1 MKEKKRNI
9 GLLVSEL
16 ENEFTYYICEGAA
29 GAAKEL
35 NVNLFIFP
43 GKYINPNYQDERR
56 NKYEYQNNILF
67 SYAATQDLDLLLIE
81 MGTIATNLSDQE
93 KQDFL
98 KQFTVPVIAVASKVP
113 GYSSICFNNIT
124 GFYNAITHVVKE
136 HGRKRIGF
144 VSGPETSADALERL
158 GVYRSVLE
166 ENQISYDD
174 KRVVYGNFS
183 EYCDEVV
190 ADLLDRNPDLDA
202 VVFANDMMALGA
214 YRVFE
219 ERGIKVGQDI
229 SVVGFDDALCATNMT
244 PNLTTVKADAAQLG
258 YYAVMASQDITAGEE
273 KDILVDSVFIPRESC
288 GCKGNA
294 FRRLH
299 LKPEDLCCEERL
311 HVMFDELCQFL
322 FGRNRHKLGVMNIK
336 DTIYDYLVFFRD
348 NIAKEADKEEKD
360 WEGLIV
366 HMKKIS
372 SMELAPYTD
381 ILKIFFLFD
390 CMYDMVKKIIQSPQV
405 IVRLS
410 ETYSKYYREVAKRQ
424 NQLAGAGKTDLDWF
438 NRIATNFNRD
448 VLNFPIWDDGVYYT
462 VADKISQLHYKSFY
476 LCLFDKPVTYSEGD
490 TIQPEKEM
498 LIKAFVKDQKPGC
511 PPVEEQRRQ
520 VQGLLPELYR
530 EQKKDAVVIVT
541 LLYSA
546 KEQYG
551 LMIHEIPNYYM
562 NYITPITAQI
572 SSAIGMLELLKNKDI
587 IATQLEESLA
597 QIKEANLILD
607 EMSKSDELTQIYN
620 RRGFLT
626 MVQNQII
633 YEKNEMRRAVVI
645 FADMNNLKIV
655 NDQFGHEE
663 GDYSLRLIATILKE
677 ALPNGIVGRLGGDE
691 FAGFGLLGEADKA
704 VEIRNRIKEITRQHN
719 DNNDKPYY
727 VSMSVGLCEFVC
739 GKDVVIKDLMDR
751 ADVDLYLEKKHK
763 RNNILKN

>member
-43 GKYINPNYQDERR
+43 GKYINPDYEDKRR

-67 SYAATQDLDLLLIE
+67 SYAATQDLDMLLID

-93 KQDFL
+93 KLDFL
-98 KQFTVPVIAVASKVP
+98 KQFNVPVIAVASKVP
-113 GYSSICFNNIT
+113 GYSSIRFNNIT
-124 GFYNAITHVVKE
+124 GFHNAITHVVRE
-136 HGRKRIGF
+136 HGRKKIGF

-158 GVYRSVLE
+158 GVYRTVLE
-166 ENQISYDD
+166 ENQISYDE

-183 EYCDEVV
+183 EYSDKIV
-190 ADLLDRNPDLDA
+190 ADLLDCNPDLDA

-258 YYAVMASQDITAGEE
+258 YYAVMASRDITAGVE

-299 LKPEDLCCEERL
+299 LKPDDLCCEEQL

-322 FGRNRHKLGVMNIK
+322 FGRNRQKLGLMNIK

-360 WEGLIV
+360 WEGLIA

-381 ILKIFFLFD
+381 IIKIFFLFD
-390 CMYDMVKKIIQSPQV
+390 CMYDMVKEIIHNPQV

-410 ETYSKYYREVAKRQ
+410 ETYSKYYREVAKRE
-424 NQLAGAGKTDLDWF
+424 NQLAGAGKTALDWF

-448 VLNFPIWDDGVYYT
+448 VLNFPIGDDGVYYT

-476 LCLFDKPVTYSEGD
+476 LCLFDKPVPFFAGD
-490 TIQPEKEM
+490 RIQTEKEI
-498 LIKAFVKDQKPGC
+498 LIKAFVKNQKPGC
-511 PPVEEQRRQ
+511 PPVGEQRRQ

-546 KEQYG
+546 QEQYG

-633 YEKNEMRRAVVI
+633 YEKNEMKRAVVI

-677 ALPNGIVGRLGGDE
+677 ALPNGIVGRFGGDE

-739 GKDVVIKDLMDR
+739 GKDVVLKDLMDQ